1 VPDGGNNQGR
11 TLTDDRQEEA
21 AEGAGADGVGGRAAG
36 GRKATWQGLAG
47 TRIAFRVRMLNM
59 LLTNRIMATGS
70 QFGLR
75 TGAFTT
81 MALIAANPGC
91 SQADLARE
99 GGLDKS
105 GLVAIVDELEARGL
119 ARRGRVAG
127 DRRRNSL
134 SLTPEGEETMRAM
147 YEVGMAAEQ
156 PIRDA
161 LSPAQLTTFLELLE
175 VAFAAMEAAEQAPE

>member
-1 VPDGGNNQGR
+1 MAVDQQ
-11 TLTDDRQEEA
+11 DDRGQ
-21 AEGAGADGVGGRAAG
+21 GADAG
-36 GRKATWQGLAG
+36 IAGKAISPGLLV
-47 TRIAFRVRMLNM
+47 TRVAFHVRMLNL
-59 LLTNRIMATGS
+59 LLTNRIVGS
-70 QFGLR
+70 AAPFGLR

-81 MALIAANPGC
+81 MALIAANAGC

-134 SLTPEGEETMRAM
+134 SLTPDGEEVMGAM
-147 YEVGMAAEQ
+147 YDAAMAAER
-156 PIRDA
+156 PVRDA
-161 LSPAQLTTFLELLE
+161 LSPAQLATLLELLE
-175 VAFAAMEAAEQAPE
+175 KALAAMQEAENRPA